1 MSIHRIRERR
11 LRVASCFPLK
21 YWLCVLFFTHGT
33 STGCRLA
40 LRDVQDSG
48 DGFAGRGSLLLL
60 LLVTAHSAT
69 AAAAPA
75 ARDVACATQKDA
87 ASCDADGDAIP
98 DGVEVVVCGSG
109 TCATGREDTDAD
121 GIPDWTEVTACG
133 DVKCANPLAD
143 ADADGVPDYA
153 EDLAVVQVS
162 DKFKPTWKAPWE
174 K

>member
-1 MSIHRIRERR
+1 MG
-11 LRVASCFPLK
+11 L
-21 YWLCVLFFTHGT
+21 
-33 STGCRLA
+33 LA
-40 LRDVQDSG
+40 GV
-48 DGFAGRGSLLLL
+48 SLLLL

-69 AAAAPA
+69 AAAASRISTDVGAATIANPSAPAAAPA